1 MTSNVTPIRPQAYRL
16 DLESLN
22 DLCKMSRDLHAYIE
36 REPDAARAEE
46 LREICEYLGD
56 ILSDVERRPV
66 A

>member
-1 MTSNVTPIRPQAYRL
+1 MSNITPIRPQAYRL

-22 DLCKMSRDLHAYIE
+22 DLAKMSRELYAYIE

-46 LREICEYLGD
+46 LREITEYLGD
-56 ILSDVERRPV
+56 ILSEAERRPV